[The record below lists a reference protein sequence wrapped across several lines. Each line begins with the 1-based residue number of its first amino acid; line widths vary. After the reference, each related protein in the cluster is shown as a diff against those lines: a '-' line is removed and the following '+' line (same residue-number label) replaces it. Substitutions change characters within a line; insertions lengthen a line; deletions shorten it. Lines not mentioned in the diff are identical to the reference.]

1 MIEVIGFYP
10 GGGGNRFARYI
21 AGLEYD
27 QPNTTYDELLS
38 NQHFINRYLS
48 DGAIID
54 KDLVLTHCL
63 NANHIRSLI
72 PNCNITFLI
81 SDLKQSLHREWK
93 LKGHNRFRP
102 DDSNI
107 RIEHYNAIKAE
118 HWPDVTSERELNSL
132 PVHIK
137 IEVNDMFDQ
146 LSNLINPNG
155 EHQHLLSA
163 FATISWH
170 NDYYKNYPVDMTNV
184 TIIDIDK
191 DNSPFTKVMQKE
203 LTVCIDPIFE
213 LAWDSYGIHGK
224 DAELT
229 KIYEQYKK

>member
-10 GGGGNRFARYI
+10 GSGGNRFARYI
-21 AGLEYD
+21 AGLEYN
-27 QPNTTYDELLS
+27 QPNATYDELLT

-54 KDLVLTHCL
+54 KDLILTHCL
-63 NANHIRSLI
+63 NADHIRSLI

-81 SDLKQSLHREWK
+81 SDLKQSLHREWR
-93 LKGHNRFRP
+93 LKSHNRFQP
-102 DDSNI
+102 NYSNI

-118 HWPDVTSERELNSL
+118 HWPDVTSEFELNSL

-137 IEVNDMFDQ
+137 IEVDTYFAQ
-146 LSNLINPNG
+146 VSNLNKPNG
-155 EHQHLLSA
+155 EYQHLLSA

-184 TIIDIDK
+184 TIIDINN
-191 DNSPFTKVMQKE
+191 DNSPFTKVMQTE
-203 LTVCIDPIFE
+203 LTGYIDPIFE
-213 LAWDSYGIHGK
+213 LAWDSYGIQRK